1 MEPEKRIK
9 DRYAKPS
16 YGRQLLSEPAM
27 QAQTETL
34 IRLLENAVSW
44 PEDAPLTD
52 TKAFAEW
59 YAVWRS
65 GVIATLAVLAVLK
78 AQG

>member
-1 MEPEKRIK
+1 MMEPEKRIK
-9 DRYAKPS
+9 DNYVKPS
-16 YGRQLLSEPAM
+16 YAM

-65 GVIATLAVLAVLK
+65 GVIATLAVLK

>member
-9 DRYAKPS
+9 DRYVKPS

-34 IRLLENAVSW
+34 IRLLENAVS
-44 PEDAPLTD
+44 
-52 TKAFAEW
+52 
-59 YAVWRS
+59 
-65 GVIATLAVLAVLK
+65 
-78 AQG
+78 